1 MRQLRFVPLTA
12 LTVALT
18 GCTLADDAPAPTTGQ
33 PPWHQVPLDERVPVQ
48 TEILPFVAKT
58 DACGS
63 QIEHM
68 LSVRDR
74 LQMFRIHTSWP
85 TAPVVQFDSF
95 RERAVDR
102 DPHRSV
108 SFLHLAGD
116 SHRSVSLICT
126 VTGIQPAPRFLVDLD
141 AREDFRHRLTIGSN
155 VLHAAK
161 MWHTGVLRQRR
172 IA

>member
-18 GCTLADDAPAPTTGQ
+18 GCT
-33 PPWHQVPLDERVPVQ
+33 
-48 TEILPFVAKT
+48 
-58 DACGS
+58 
-63 QIEHM
+63 
-68 LSVRDR
+68 
-74 LQMFRIHTSWP
+74 
-85 TAPVVQFDSF
+85 
-95 RERAVDR
+95 
-102 DPHRSV
+102 
-108 SFLHLAGD
+108 LAGD